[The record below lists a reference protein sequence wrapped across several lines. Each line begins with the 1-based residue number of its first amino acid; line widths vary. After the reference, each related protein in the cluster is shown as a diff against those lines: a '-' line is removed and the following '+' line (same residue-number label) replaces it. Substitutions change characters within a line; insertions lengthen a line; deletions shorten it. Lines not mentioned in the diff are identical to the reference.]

1 MHCKEARCRCCP
13 TSSSTKTYAF
23 NNISGF
29 GNVMMA
35 PASAAR
41 QSITLINPGTQTVY
55 FSMVSQLSQAGVQS
69 APSLVALGG
78 AIPILPGAIFML
90 TGGEIQLAWQAIAA
104 SGPFNPFTEL
114 DSNA

>member
-1 MHCKEARCRCCP
+1 
-13 TSSSTKTYAF
+13 
-23 NNISGF
+23 
-29 GNVMMA
+29 
-35 PASAAR
+35 
-41 QSITLINPGTQTVY
+41 
-55 FSMVSQLSQAGVQS
+55 
-69 APSLVALGG
+69 LVALGG